1 MAATKNSAS
10 SRLPGTESPA
20 LPQREVIA
28 VAKHPRQ
35 DHERRSDFRA
45 LTTSPGLVGPVLDG
59 LRYYIEGRLAEEL
72 ERFPD
77 RGLPGAVEAVKDA
90 LPHCLVGSR
99 VARDMKAD
107 LLGLDVIG
115 RKRRPRSASG
125 GRHGVRKNALLEEAK
140 TWMT

>member
-1 MAATKNSAS
+1 MAVSKSSAS

-20 LPQREVIA
+20 LPPREVIK
-28 VAKHPRQ
+28 VAKHPR
-35 DHERRSDFRA
+35 HGYERRAAFRA
-45 LTTSPGLVGPVLDG
+45 LTTRPGLVGPVLDG

-77 RGLPGAVEAVKDA
+77 RGLPGAVQALEEA
-90 LPHCLVGSR
+90 LPHCFVGPR

-107 LLGLDVIG
+107 LLGLDLIG